1 MVILRLTARW
11 LRTLHQFTAADPW
24 NGNRQAAF
32 TIEEYVMTPTGVQKA
47 VENSGF
53 AHRIS
58 IRSKLGGEHMLPESL
73 VELWRTGQVQA
84 ERIPVLRKA
93 IEPRLL
99 KEDSNLILHNQS
111 VKNGLVIPLIV
122 VFFVMLVVMGF
133 ATRSEEHLSLP
144 LALFISVTMTIVM
157 GAILWVTR
165 QTARKRRTQ
174 QMKWLLDAES
184 GVPPAPLPG
193 RTKTLLKRFAVI
205 YAVIIALTLV
215 VLGGVFAWVH

>member
-1 MVILRLTARW
+1 
-11 LRTLHQFTAADPW
+11 
-24 NGNRQAAF
+24 
-32 TIEEYVMTPTGVQKA
+32 
-47 VENSGF
+47 
-53 AHRIS
+53 
-58 IRSKLGGEHMLPESL
+58 
-73 VELWRTGQVQA
+73 
-84 ERIPVLRKA
+84 
-93 IEPRLL
+93 
-99 KEDSNLILHNQS
+99 